1 MVTPPTTGPHPALV
15 SLPRAIPRSR
25 PLWTP
30 TTTPTTLDAQRQGRV
45 LYITGDINPTIE
57 GLSITGGNAAGL
69 GGFPKFEGRLS
80 HLCLITLAISPDL
93 W

>member
-1 MVTPPTTGPHPALV
+1 MVTPPTTWPHPALV
-15 SLPRAIPRSR
+15 SLPRATPRSR

-30 TTTPTTLDAQRQGRV
+30 TTLDAQRQDRV
-45 LYITGDINPTIE
+45 LYIIGDISPEIE

-69 GGFPKFEGRLS
+69 GGLPKFEGRLS
-80 HLCLITLAISPDL
+80 HLCLITLAIPPDL